1 MSAMTA
7 AVAVR
12 RVAIYLRVSSEDQAE
27 RGTIRTQADE
37 VHRRLEREPGVVIV
51 GVYSDEGVSGT
62 VPLAER
68 PAGARLLADARAGL
82 IDEVWVYKLDRLGR
96 DLIGLAIARRSL
108 VELGVRLVSAH
119 EGEPDEFMFDI
130 QSAVAANERRVF
142 LRRSA
147 EGMSRAAREGRY
159 TGGIVP
165 FGYRVTGEKQKA
177 RLEPDTAPLWG
188 DLSAV
193 DLVRRIYNSL
203 GLEGRSCRSIAA
215 EFNALGIPT
224 HYSRDHREVKRGERK
239 ERTQGLWRAGRIR
252 NLVVNPIYKGLLQYG
267 RRSERPREPI
277 PAQIGPLVSED
288 LWQAAQETLTANRTI
303 AKNTHRRYLL
313 KGVIRCGLDGLT
325 YVGSQGRQGVGW
337 YRCGGQLVE
346 RGPLPGRCWG
356 QSIRTDAIE
365 PPIWADIETWLRNPG
380 EILQTLEAEIERAPA
395 VPDESVTLR
404 HALEEVEQRRRRLVS
419 LAEEG
424 LQSPAEL
431 RPEFARLA
439 SHREE
444 IEARLARLAPRPQEP
459 VPAET
464 IDLLSEVRT
473 RLDSGL
479 SDEQRQE
486 IVRLL
491 VSVVVHTDTGADG
504 KKQARAVVEYRF
516 PNGVDGVVQF
526 STGIREEVNYT
537 TVRRVIELPVGRQ
550 KVAVG

>member
-1 MSAMTA
+1 MSAMTT

-12 RVAIYLRVSSEDQAE
+12 RVAIYIRVSSEDQAE
-27 RGTIRTQADE
+27 RGSIKTQEDEIR
-37 VHRRLEREPGVVIV
+37 RRLEREPGVVIV

-165 FGYRVTGEKQKA
+165 FGYRVAGEKQKA

-203 GLEGRSCRSIAA
+203 GLERRSCRSIAA

-267 RRSERPREPI
+267 RRSDKAREPI
-277 PAQIGPLVSED
+277 PAQIEPLVSED
-288 LWQAAQETLTANRTI
+288 LWQAAQQTLAANRTI

-356 QSIRTDAIE
+356 QSIRTDVIE
-365 PPIWADIETWLRNPG
+365 PPIWDDIEAWLRNPG
-380 EILQTLEAEIERAPA
+380 DILQTLEAEIER
-395 VPDESVTLR
+395 VPDVKK
-404 HALEEVEQRRRRLVS
+404 ALGTVPGVQLLYQKTSAMRL
-419 LAEEG
+419 E
-424 LQSPAEL
+424 
-431 RPEFARLA
+431 
-439 SHREE
+439 
-444 IEARLARLAPRPQEP
+444 
-459 VPAET
+459 
-464 IDLLSEVRT
+464 
-473 RLDSGL
+473 
-479 SDEQRQE
+479 
-486 IVRLL
+486 
-491 VSVVVHTDTGADG
+491 
-504 KKQARAVVEYRF
+504 VVEV
-516 PNGVDGVVQF
+516 PKATNGG
-526 STGIREEVNYT
+526 
-537 TVRRVIELPVGRQ
+537 RR
-550 KVAVG
+550 